1 MLEVLV
7 SLVLIAITLLG
18 QAGLQA
24 SALKLNKGATLRMQ
38 AVLLAD
44 ELAERIEN
52 NKTAAIAGS
61 YVVANSSTPAA
72 VGTNCLTNFCTPT
85 ELATYDLAVWQA
97 GIVARL
103 PVSSWTVTHAVT
115 GNPSTYSIV
124 ITWQDRRDNVD
135 RVSYA
140 TAGTS
145 ETLALTTTKVIS
157 Q

>member
-72 VGTNCLTNFCTPT
+72 VGTNCLTNFCMPT

-103 PVSSWTVTHAVT
+103 PVSSWTVTHAVRQSL
-115 GNPSTYSIV
+115 N
-124 ITWQDRRDNVD
+124 
-135 RVSYA
+135 
-140 TAGTS
+140 
-145 ETLALTTTKVIS
+145 L
-157 Q
+157 